1 MDSLLI
7 QLRQLKLAAMAS
19 ALEQQRL
26 APHTYAELSF
36 DERLGLLV
44 EQEHLARDNTRLQR
58 LRKQANLRLKA
69 TPEGLRYPAK
79 RGLRAEQITPLMQGH
94 HLTYHQNILITGPTG
109 SGKTYLACAL
119 GEQACRQNKRVL
131 YYRLGRLLESLKM
144 VTVHPSPIDSRM

>member
-44 EQEHLARDNTRLQR
+44 EQEHLARDNTCL
-58 LRKQANLRLKA
+58 
-69 TPEGLRYPAK
+69 
-79 RGLRAEQITPLMQGH
+79 
-94 HLTYHQNILITGPTG
+94 LIR
-109 SGKTYLACAL
+109 S
-119 GEQACRQNKRVL
+119 
-131 YYRLGRLLESLKM
+131 
-144 VTVHPSPIDSRM
+144 

>member
-44 EQEHLARDNTRLQR
+44 EQEHLAR
-58 LRKQANLRLKA
+58 
-69 TPEGLRYPAK
+69 
-79 RGLRAEQITPLMQGH
+79 ITPL
-94 HLTYHQNILITGPTG
+94 TT
-109 SGKTYLACAL
+109 LAQTSQSA
-119 GEQACRQNKRVL
+119 
-131 YYRLGRLLESLKM
+131 
-144 VTVHPSPIDSRM
+144 P